1 LVRRLPFSKAFLKRI
16 RIKQEKE
23 AKMTYD
29 KLKKAV
35 VTLALGVTFM
45 VGLGLSDSAQA
56 QAQSWRGRHNRIE
69 RVRERASL
77 ERLRRLDFQ
86 RRLRYQ
92 HFGGNRIVGYHDR
105 FGRFHRY
112 GWYDRFGRLHLY

>member
-1 LVRRLPFSKAFLKRI
+1 
-16 RIKQEKE
+16 
-23 AKMTYD
+23 MTYD

-35 VTLALGVTFM
+35 VTLVLGVTFI

-56 QAQSWRGRHNRIE
+56 QAQGWRGKNYRIE
-69 RVRERASL
+69 RVRER
-77 ERLRRLDFQ
+77 ERLQRIRRLDHQ

-92 HFGGNRIVGYHDR
+92 YFSGNRIVGYHDR